1 MFDFTPYYVVISLVR
16 YVKLVAIKP
25 QPSTDVSSSSGNTI
39 ILSWNNNTLSYW
51 NRDGN
56 IGSKFQFND
65 QNITYY
71 YLGMN

>member
-1 MFDFTPYYVVISLVR
+1 MLFIKF
-16 YVKLVAIKP
+16 VAIKP
-25 QPSTDVSSSSGNTI
+25 QPSTDVSSGSGSTI

-65 QNITYY
+65 QNTTYY